1 MSPMSQYKNE
11 CAANFFNEK
20 RTPAFQKTH
29 NAKNRLTKQP
39 FSEEVPL

>member
-11 CAANFFNEK
+11 CVANFFNEK
-20 RTPAFQKTH
+20 RTLAFQKTH
-29 NAKNRLTKQP
+29 NTRNRLTKQP